1 MQAILI
7 ILLVERL
14 LETLKDLRD
23 QPVHLNEMSLN
34 NKNAL
39 LIVFYIFQ

>member
-14 LETLKDLRD
+14 LETLRLKTS
-23 QPVHLNEMSLN
+23 ETSLCTLM
-34 NKNAL
+34 KCL
-39 LIVFYIFQ
+39 

>member
-34 NKNAL
+34 NKNTL
-39 LIVFYIFQ
+39 LIGFYIFQ